1 MFRTCSCIVTQPICS
16 KSLPGVDEVFQVIS
30 RKLVERRA
38 EIERERLYGTM
49 GDRGGAANGG
59 VEAKGSG
66 GQEGR
71 CC

>member
-1 MFRTCSCIVTQPICS
+1 M
-16 KSLPGVDEVFQVIS
+16 FQVIT

-49 GDRGGAANGG
+49 SDRGGATNGG
-59 VEAKGSG
+59 VEAKGKG
-66 GQEGR
+66 GEEGGS